1 MNDSKMIYIDLYR
14 PIFIHAGLSIKE
26 VKHLKKIDIYTD
38 ISIQEIVFTLRQL
51 IFDKYGDG
59 LYIKAEEF
67 DSFCY
72 LNVQIY
78 FGEDISTLIDYLHSI
93 SKGIPEVIEE
103 QTYYLNEVDEE
114 VSFLSIEWADPEEIK
129 DYESTIDSSEFE
141 SNRYLV
147 GQSAFERGAG
157 DYHQFFIFIIGAIA
171 TGALNEFGKH
181 SFKKIINLSENK
193 ERASIV
199 EFNPKI
205 VIDYVTSV
213 SDVNQRD
220 LRITKV
226 SPVNE
231 KEIQINVSSR
241 YKNFNLKYNNTSK
254 SIISYEEIDK
264 TQTMI

>member
-1 MNDSKMIYIDLYR
+1 MNESKMIYIDLYR

-72 LNVQIY
+72 LNVHIY
-78 FGEDISTLIDYLHSI
+78 FGEDISTIIDYLHSI
-93 SKGIPEVIEE
+93 SKDVPEVIEDQRYE
-103 QTYYLNEVDEE
+103 LDEVDEE

-129 DYESTIDSSEFE
+129 DYELSIDSRKSE
-141 SNRYLV
+141 SKRYLV

-157 DYHQFFIFIIGAIA
+157 DYHHFFIFIIGAIA
-171 TGALNEFGKH
+171 TGALNEIGKR
-181 SFKKIINLSENK
+181 SYEKIINLIENE

-205 VIDYVTSV
+205 VIDYVV
-213 SDVNQRD
+213 SISGVNRRN
-220 LRITKV
+220 LRITKI
-226 SPVNE
+226 SPINK
-231 KEIQINVSSR
+231 KEVQINVSSR
-241 YKNFNLKYNNTSK
+241 YKNFHLKYNKASK
-254 SIISYEEIDK
+254 SITSYQELDK